1 MRNTYTFNSFII
13 ILLLVL
19 VSCDK
24 ESNKDDTDPGN
35 RDPRL
40 KKLTATLRLTNN
52 PPEEINEVFFRYNN
66 KNELV
71 SIASPFFGDSVYFTY
86 LTDGKIIS
94 SFYQESD
101 DFQYTT
107 QYTWDKNTVTKT
119 STSDPAAR
127 IVITLDDNENMVKM
141 ESYEYDGTNWQL
153 TNYNTNTWINENL
166 TRTEIFV
173 DAYSKAFTPE
183 AGTEFEGTNH
193 SGSLFYKYEDVV
205 YTYDQKENPFRKFYF
220 YKFSE
225 NAYMCSAN
233 NAISVTTKRINI
245 NGELINTFTQSF
257 IFTYLETDLPETKL
271 EERPNL
277 SYFQEFEYE

>member
-24 ESNKDDTDPGN
+24 ESHKDDTDTGN

-40 KKLTATLRLTNN
+40 KKLTATLRINN
-52 PPEEINEVFFRYNN
+52 YSYDEINEVFFRYNN
-66 KNELV
+66 KNELA
-71 SIASPFFGDSVYFTY
+71 SIASPFLGDSVYFTY
-86 LTDGKIIS
+86 RQDGKITS
-94 SFYQESD
+94 AFYQETD
-101 DFQYTT
+101 DFQYTS
-107 QYTWDKNTVTKT
+107 QYTWGENTVTIT
-119 STSDPAAR
+119 STSDPEAK
-127 IVITLDDNENMVKM
+127 IVITLNNNENMVKM

-153 TNYNTNTWINENL
+153 TNYNTYTWINENL

-193 SGSLFYKYEDVV
+193 SGSLFYKYEDVI

-225 NAYMCSAN
+225 NAYMGSAN
-233 NAISVTTKRINI
+233 NAISATTNRINI
-245 NGELINTFTQSF
+245 IGEHINTFTQSF
-257 IFTYLETDLPETKL
+257 IYTYQETDLPETKL
-271 EERPNL
+271 EERSNS